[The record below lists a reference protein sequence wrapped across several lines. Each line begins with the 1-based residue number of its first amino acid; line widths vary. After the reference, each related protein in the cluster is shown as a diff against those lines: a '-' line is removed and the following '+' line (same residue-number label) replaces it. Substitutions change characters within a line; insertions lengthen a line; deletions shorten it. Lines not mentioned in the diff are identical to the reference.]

1 MYITLLCHLHLI
13 YWKYILCVCGVDEC
27 ILGIPRLADALL
39 TMEQEKSLVT
49 TGAHNE
55 SETTALLVHID
66 APSHTTQTATTTTTT
81 ATSAVEARVTT
92 M

>member
-1 MYITLLCHLHLI
+1 
-13 YWKYILCVCGVDEC
+13 
-27 ILGIPRLADALL
+27 
-39 TMEQEKSLVT
+39 MEQEKSLVT

-92 M
+92 MWFRPDKSHQIYKQTLIKINHFCSVMK